1 MRCGMCSEL
10 TMSST
15 EPYQWRRNGV
25 FIDNIEHVSLFIL
38 VFLLLTLD
46 VYLFARLD
54 EYNTA

>member
-1 MRCGMCSEL
+1 
-10 TMSST
+10 MSST
-15 EPYQWRRNGV
+15 EPYQWRHNGV